1 MCSSCSLHVC
11 WVCVC
16 VLARVVMSR
25 DSGHDGMA
33 LFHECR
39 YRCRCRYRSCC
50 PSGKRNSSNETI
62 AFNKTK
68 KKKNRSKSQDR
79 QSGHDPVL
87 IVVVIIIIIVCK
99 TNVVGRDSATIA
111 SASFLTHTC
120 RWSFIAMVGV
130 VVAVAFGEF
139 VIVAD
144 SVVSLSSFC

>member
-1 MCSSCSLHVC
+1 MLILSKIV
-11 WVCVC
+11 VV
-16 VLARVVMSR
+16 VVVVVVALATATV
-25 DSGHDGMA
+25 A
-33 LFHECR
+33 TK
-39 YRCRCRYRSCC
+39 
-50 PSGKRNSSNETI
+50 PSHST
-62 AFNKTK
+62 NKEEEDPQQEP
-68 KKKNRSKSQDR
+68 RR
-79 QSGHDPVL
+79 RSGHDPVL

-120 RWSFIAMVGV
+120 QWSFIAMVGV